1 MWWQYVLVFLGAV
14 LMDITP
20 LPLPPAFTVMIL
32 LQVMFD
38 LPVWPVIIIGVI
50 GSILGRYILTLYIP
64 SLSSRIFQ
72 KSKNDDIE
80 FLGNN
85 LKTKGWKSQLF
96 ILFYTLMPLPST
108 PLFVAG
114 GVARMKPAYI
124 IPAFFIGK
132 FTSDSIAVFTGKFAT
147 ENTQSLL
154 QGMLSWKSVTGLL
167 VGLIFLFLLVFID
180 WRSLIQKKQIRVKF
194 NVWK

>member
-1 MWWQYVLVFLGAV
+1 MVFLGAV

-20 LPLPPAFTVMIL
+20 LPLPPAFTIMIL
-32 LQVMFD
+32 LQIMFD

-50 GSILGRYILTLYIP
+50 GSIVGRYILTLYIP
-64 SLSSRIFQ
+64 MISSRIFK
-72 KSKNDDIE
+72 KSKQEDIE
-80 FLGNN
+80 FLGNK

-108 PLFVAG
+108 PLFIAG
-114 GVARMKPAYI
+114 GVAKMKPVYI
-124 IPAFFIGK
+124 IPAFFVGK
-132 FTSDSIAVFTGKFAT
+132 FTSDSVAVFMGKFAT

-154 QGMLSWKSVTGLL
+154 RGMLYWKSVTGLL
-167 VGLIFLFLLVFID
+167 VGLAFLFLLVFID
-180 WRSLIQKKQIRVKF
+180 WRSLIQQKKLRVKF